1 MQSHISQNQSIELL
15 GRLAQDSAFRQ
26 AFGVDPRGALR
37 ELGVDIGDLGAI
49 SVPTTEEAELLRND
63 LSASRRRQQPT
74 DFCGVPMPMW
84 PIFTATMPKLRV
96 D

>member
-1 MQSHISQNQSIELL
+1 MQSQISQNQSIELL

-26 AFGVDPRGALR
+26 AFGVDPKGALR
-37 ELGVDIGDLGAI
+37 SLGVDLGDVGAI
-49 SVPTTEEAELLRND
+49 PVPTAEEAEVMREN
-63 LSASRRRQQPT
+63 LSASRRRQGAS

-84 PIFTATMPKLRV
+84 PIFTATMPKLRA